1 MRRQAGIKQKMLL
14 LLIALLAVT
23 IASLSLLAAYTIDR
37 QNESAAFA
45 EIQFTFN
52 HKDERPA

>member
-23 IASLSLLAAYTIDR
+23 ITSLP
-37 QNESAAFA
+37 SARA
-45 EIQFTFN
+45 N
-52 HKDERPA
+52 GS